1 MGKRDF
7 DHDAEPIGANIVNTA
22 QMSSDFR
29 ALAKKHLPTARE
41 TVVKVEIKATKDLA
55 QSGARLSDIF
65 QREGQRLHWIERQ
78 GGRAH
83 VDRALSF
90 ATWFRQQL
98 VNSSGDMSLPVTGQ
112 LALGSKPELFGTEWN
127 AFLAHWSDTN
137 VLTLAID
144 EDCFWQDPLGS
155 KSLMILVH
163 DASHARN
170 MHHGKSFVEEV
181 ERLAGVA
188 AAVMFAKHD

>member
-1 MGKRDF
+1 
-7 DHDAEPIGANIVNTA
+7 
-22 QMSSDFR
+22 
-29 ALAKKHLPTARE
+29 
-41 TVVKVEIKATKDLA
+41 
-55 QSGARLSDIF
+55 
-65 QREGQRLHWIERQ
+65 
-78 GGRAH
+78 
-83 VDRALSF
+83 
-90 ATWFRQQL
+90 
-98 VNSSGDMSLPVTGQ
+98 MSLPVTGQ
-112 LALGSKPELFGTEWN
+112 LALVSKPELFGTKWS

-163 DASHARN
+163 SASHARN

-188 AAVMFAKHD
+188 AAVLFAKYDEMRRRWPELVGDILVAGLERGEHHEKDRIDSRNADQN